1 MSLLRKKKKSGN
13 KRLQRTFL
21 LLIVIITIIIV
32 ALGVQIN
39 RLQKI
44 NSNEVAISNVTEEK
58 QENADKIDS
67 NTKVDVLKYDTFI
80 NKKYTQNQLES
91 LSNSDIVQLYN
102 NYDKPKEIEYKK
114 VLGSASTEDSAK
126 NVASRVYKKDNNVV
140 RSSEVTGQNDLYYVV
155 NVNYD
160 YINGNVSK
168 RYSVNVIV
176 FKTFY
181 YNDEKNTFNVDD
193 VENAKIIMDLDN
205 YINDFSNGA
214 KIDIQSFIQKNGQKY
229 EYTLYYLSLN
239 YGQSD
244 KKDTVD
250 LMKKVVSI
258 DAATGEVVGTD
269 KLSVRNGIEI

>member
-1 MSLLRKKKKSGN
+1 M
-13 KRLQRTFL
+13 T
-21 LLIVIITIIIV
+21 V

-39 RLQKI
+39 KLQKI
-44 NSNEVAISNVTEEK
+44 NSNEVAVSNVTEEK
-58 QENADKIDS
+58 QEDADKIDS

-80 NKKYTQNQLES
+80 NKKYTQSQLEN
-91 LSNSDIVQLYN
+91 LGNSEIAQLYN
-102 NYDKPKEIEYKK
+102 DYDKPKELDYTKA
-114 VLGSASTEDSAK
+114 LGSASTENSAK
-126 NVASRVYKKDNNVV
+126 NIASRAYKKDNNVV

-160 YINGNVSK
+160 YINANVSK
-168 RYSVNVIV
+168 RYSVNIIV

-181 YNDEKNTFNVDD
+181 YNDEKNTFNLDD

-205 YINDFSNGA
+205 YINDFSNAG
-214 KIDIQSFIQKNGQKY
+214 KVNIQSFIQKNGQNY
-229 EYTLYYLSLN
+229 EYVLYYLSLN

-244 KKDTVD
+244 KNDTVD

-269 KLSVRNGIEI
+269 ILAVRTGIEI

>member
-1 MSLLRKKKKSGN
+1 MGKKKRSRN
-13 KRLQRTFL
+13 KRVQRIFL
-21 LLIVIITIIIV
+21 LLIVVVIVMTV

-39 RLQKI
+39 KLQKLS
-44 NSNEVAISNVTEEK
+44 SNQVAVSNVTEEK
-58 QENADKIDS
+58 QEDVDKIDS

-80 NKKYTQNQLES
+80 NKKYTQSQLDS
-91 LSNSDIVQLYN
+91 LSESEIAQLYN
-102 NYDKPKEIEYKK
+102 DYDKPKELDYKK
-114 VLGSASTEDSAK
+114 ALGSASTEDTAK
-126 NVASRVYKKDNNVV
+126 NVAARLYKKDNNVV

-205 YINDFSNGA
+205 YINDFSNAG
-214 KIDIQSFIQKNGQKY
+214 KVNIQSFIQKNGQNY

-258 DAATGEVVGTD
+258 DAATGKVVGTD
-269 KLSVRNGIEI
+269 KLSVRTGIEI

>member
-1 MSLLRKKKKSGN
+1 MGKKKRSRN
-13 KRLQRTFL
+13 KRVQRIFL
-21 LLIVIITIIIV
+21 LLIVVVIVMTV

-39 RLQKI
+39 KLQKLS
-44 NSNEVAISNVTEEK
+44 SNQVAVSNVTEEK
-58 QENADKIDS
+58 QEDVDKIDS

-80 NKKYTQNQLES
+80 NKKYTQSQLDS
-91 LSNSDIVQLYN
+91 LSESEIAQLYN
-102 NYDKPKEIEYKK
+102 DYDKPKELDYKK
-114 VLGSASTEDSAK
+114 ALGSASTDDTAK
-126 NVASRVYKKDNNVV
+126 NVAARLYKKDNNVV

-205 YINDFSNGA
+205 YINDFSNAG
-214 KIDIQSFIQKNGQKY
+214 KVNIQSFIQKNGQNY

-258 DAATGEVVGTD
+258 DAATGKVVGTD
-269 KLSVRNGIEI
+269 KLSVRTGIEI

>member
-1 MSLLRKKKKSGN
+1 M
-13 KRLQRTFL
+13 T
-21 LLIVIITIIIV
+21 V

-39 RLQKI
+39 KLQKI
-44 NSNEVAISNVTEEK
+44 NSNEVAVSNVTEEK
-58 QENADKIDS
+58 QEDADKIDS

-80 NKKYTQNQLES
+80 NKKYTQSQLEN
-91 LSNSDIVQLYN
+91 LGNSEIAQLYN
-102 NYDKPKEIEYKK
+102 DYDKPKEIDYTKA
-114 VLGSASTEDSAK
+114 LGSASTENSAK
-126 NVASRVYKKDNNVV
+126 NIASRAYKKDNDVV

-168 RYSVNVIV
+168 RYSVNIIV

-181 YNDEKNTFNVDD
+181 YNDEKNTFNLDD

-205 YINDFSNGA
+205 YINDFSNAG
-214 KIDIQSFIQKNGQKY
+214 KVNIQSFIQKNGQNY
-229 EYTLYYLSLN
+229 EYVLYYLSLN

-244 KKDTVD
+244 KNDTVD

-269 KLSVRNGIEI
+269 RLAVRTGIEI

>member
-1 MSLLRKKKKSGN
+1 MRKKKKSRN
-13 KRLQRTFL
+13 KRLQRIFL
-21 LLIVIITIIIV
+21 LLIVVITIIIV

-44 NSNEVAISNVTEEK
+44 SSNEGAVSNVTEVK
-58 QENADKIDS
+58 QKDADKIDS
-67 NTKVDVLKYDTFI
+67 NTKVDTLKYDTFI
-80 NKKYTQNQLES
+80 NKKYTQSQLEN
-91 LSNSDIVQLYN
+91 LSDREIAQLYN
-102 NYDKPKEIEYKK
+102 DYDKPKEIEYRKA
-114 VLGSASTEDSAK
+114 LGSASTEDSAK
-126 NVASRVYKKDNNVV
+126 NVASRVYKKDNNIV

-214 KIDIQSFIQKNGQKY
+214 KMNIQAFIQKNGQNY
-229 EYTLYYLSLN
+229 EYVLYYLSLN

-244 KKDTVD
+244 KNDTAD
-250 LMKKVVSI
+250 LMRKVVSI

-269 KLSVRNGIEI
+269 RFAVRTGIEI

>member
-1 MSLLRKKKKSGN
+1 M
-13 KRLQRTFL
+13 T
-21 LLIVIITIIIV
+21 V

-39 RLQKI
+39 KLQKLS
-44 NSNEVAISNVTEEK
+44 SNQVAVSNVTEEK
-58 QENADKIDS
+58 QEDVDKIDS

-91 LSNSDIVQLYN
+91 LSNSEIAQLYN
-102 NYDKPKEIEYKK
+102 DYDKPKELDYKK
-114 VLGSASTEDSAK
+114 VLGSASTENTAK
-126 NVASRVYKKDNNVV
+126 NVAARLYKKDNNVV

-205 YINDFSNGA
+205 YINDFSNAG
-214 KIDIQSFIQKNGQKY
+214 KVNIQSFIQKNGQNY
-229 EYTLYYLSLN
+229 EYVLYYLSLN

-244 KKDTVD
+244 KNDTVD

-269 KLSVRNGIEI
+269 RLSVRAGIEI